1 MDGKLDDED
10 GGNSSDEEND
20 NDMTDATAD
29 TASERGATQSESAD
43 IHAMSMRKKQS
54 LTKRF
59 TGHGDEIEISGVEKK
74 IQKKSM
80 DGRGG

>member
-1 MDGKLDDED
+1 MNKGITISKESLGVVDEKLDDED

-43 IHAMSMRKKQS
+43 IHAMSMRKKNIA
-54 LTKRF
+54 F
-59 TGHGDEIEISGVEKK
+59 
-74 IQKKSM
+74 QKDLQGMEMKL
-80 DGRGG
+80 RYLE